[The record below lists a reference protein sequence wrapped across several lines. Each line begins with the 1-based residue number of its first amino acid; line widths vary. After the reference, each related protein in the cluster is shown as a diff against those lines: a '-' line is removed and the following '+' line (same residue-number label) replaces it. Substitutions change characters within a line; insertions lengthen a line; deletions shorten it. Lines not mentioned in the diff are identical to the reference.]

1 MATPKIVVGS
11 VLFAH
16 RTTLIV
22 EHVTEGRIGGDVV
35 ILQPKRC
42 NIRCHRET
50 WCLSTIQSWV
60 RDGLVRH
67 IGVAVGY
74 GRI

>member
-1 MATPKIVVGS
+1 MAAPKIEVGS

-16 RTTLIV
+16 RTTFLV
-22 EHVTEGRIGGDVV
+22 EHVTDGRIGGDVV

-42 NIRCHRET
+42 DIRCPRET
-50 WCLSTIQSWV
+50 WCLSSVRTWV
-60 RDGLVRH
+60 RDGLVKH
-67 IGVAVGY
+67 VGVAVGY